1 MICAITVI
9 SLRKFVL
16 NVKLILLG
24 IRFTGLILGEYYDD
38 VKGNSGAGGERYR
51 RANWACQSMK
61 NK

>member
-1 MICAITVI
+1 MRRITVI

-16 NVKLILLG
+16 NVELILWG

-38 VKGNSGAGGERYR
+38 VKGNSGAERERYR
-51 RANWACQSMK
+51 QANRACQIMK

>member
-1 MICAITVI
+1 MRRITVI

-16 NVKLILLG
+16 NVELIPWG

-38 VKGNSGAGGERYR
+38 VKGNFRARGGRYR
-51 RANWACQSMK
+51 QANQACQSMK